1 MEIHRRENSII
12 PSYLSI
18 TRSNINTQNKTADNI
33 ITGQSSLYMS
43 LDILIGDIK
52 IIIPKTNPMLAM
64 FDPKTFEIAKSDEP
78 KKADLILTISSGA
91 DVAKDT
97 TVIPI
102 KIFAILNLR
111 DIETADFR
119 SKFPPKINSAKPK
132 NKTKNV
138 FGSIFF

>member
-1 MEIHRRENSII
+1 MAFSFREIFKNQTNK
-12 PSYLSI
+12 LSDESRGLSFI
-18 TRSNINTQNKTADNI
+18 RSDEDKAEEICDQ
-33 ITGQSSLYMS
+33 
-43 LDILIGDIK
+43 
-52 IIIPKTNPMLAM
+52 
-64 FDPKTFEIAKSDEP
+64 EIAKSDEP

-102 KIFAILNLR
+102 KIFAILNFR

-119 SKFPPKINSAKPK
+119 SKFPPKINSANPK

-138 FGSIFF
+138 FGPIFFKVCKDSI